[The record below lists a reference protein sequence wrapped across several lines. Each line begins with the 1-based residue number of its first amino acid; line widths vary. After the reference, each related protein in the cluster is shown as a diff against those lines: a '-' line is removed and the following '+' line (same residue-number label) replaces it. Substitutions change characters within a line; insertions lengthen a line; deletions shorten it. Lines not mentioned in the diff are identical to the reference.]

1 MNLSTNK
8 LLISD
13 REWRITMA
21 ATGVCNTILQLSFA
35 FEAEISL
42 RGYGDLASGWK
53 RVEAQSL
60 FMLCKKFFKK
70 HPNMSEAQQADY
82 IRKSLIEHIDQILP
96 ELQLGFSEPADISTL

>member
-42 RGYGDLASGWK
+42 RGYGDLAS
-53 RVEAQSL
+53 
-60 FMLCKKFFKK
+60 
-70 HPNMSEAQQADY
+70 D
-82 IRKSLIEHIDQILP
+82 
-96 ELQLGFSEPADISTL
+96 